1 MKRFLADMLL
11 VLLLVSLGSY
21 IMEPKQEQSLT
32 NKVDVFEHT
41 IAQHQPI
48 EQMVDDQYLK
58 NIHENKAARLAK
70 AGSDAVISI
79 MDTSLSL
86 LSELFQGFMQ

>member
-58 NIHENKAARLAK
+58 NINENKAARLAK